1 MIRWKQKAEG
11 FRDFGLTFN
20 NPDFVQYASSYGAK
34 GTRVKNTDGLAPALE
49 AAFREGGVHLV
60 TAPIDYSENQR
71 VLVDELKS
79 RPSHLD

>member
-1 MIRWKQKAEG
+1 VSTTE
-11 FRDFGLTFN
+11 
-20 NPDFVQYASSYGAK
+20 
-34 GTRVKNTDGLAPALE
+34 GLAPALD

-60 TAPIDYSENQR
+60 TVPIDYSENQR